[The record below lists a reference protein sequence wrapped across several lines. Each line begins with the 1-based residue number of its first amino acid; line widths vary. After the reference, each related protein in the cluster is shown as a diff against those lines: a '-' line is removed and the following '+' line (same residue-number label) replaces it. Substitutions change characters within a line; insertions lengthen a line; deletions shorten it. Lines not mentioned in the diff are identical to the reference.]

1 MEVPTLTVVCHEG
14 PWPAD
19 DIYLMAAARSQ
30 YLLELLDQVPD
41 PRKRR
46 GRRHPLAGLLGE
58 VFCHLRHRYV
68 VPGQSR
74 AAQAARRRRR
84 PRGRCPPPPFL
95 DPSRDRLPGVSA
107 GETARPRD
115 APGQRLI
122 KSTLRC
128 ALQDPGHLGQQV
140 GPATGELAERGHLGG
155 LLVDGEFTPSGPSP
169 VMSQQPDH
177 LRKLAPVVS

>member
-1 MEVPTLTVVCHEG
+1 MEVPTLTVVCHKG

-30 YLLELLDQVPD
+30 YLLELLDPVPD

-84 PRGRCPPPPFL
+84 PRGRSRR
-95 DPSRDRLPGVSA
+95 PSSIQAGTVSGVSA
-107 GETARPRD
+107 GETAKPRD

-128 ALQDPGHLGQQV
+128 ALQDLGHLGQQV
-140 GPATGELAERGHLGG
+140 GPAPGELAERGHRGG
-155 LLVDGEFTPSGPSP
+155 LLVAGEFTPPGPSP

-177 LRKLAPVVS
+177 LPKLAPVVS

>member
-1 MEVPTLTVVCHEG
+1 MLG
-14 PWPAD
+14 AD
-19 DIYLMAAARSQ
+19 PSD
-30 YLLELLDQVPD
+30 
-41 PRKRR
+41 
-46 GRRHPLAGLLGE
+46 LLGE
-58 VFCHLRHRYV
+58 VFCHLRRRYT
-68 VPGQSR
+68 VPGQSC

-95 DPSRDRLPGVSA
+95 DPSRDRVRVSA
-107 GETARPRD
+107 GETAQPRD

-140 GPATGELAERGHLGG
+140 GPAAGELAERGHRGG
-155 LLVDGEFTPSGPSP
+155 LLVDGEFTPPGPSP

-177 LRKLAPVVS
+177 LRKLASVVS